1 MIRRN
6 WTYSRFRQQ
15 EEDPLG
21 PLANLVD
28 IMLVFACG
36 LIVALLALST
46 DGQNSLTSLSSEIL
60 KGKELSDL
68 PKGIGTE
75 GSGFEPV
82 GKVYKDP
89 KTNKL
94 ILIGESDQSGS
105 Q

>member
-1 MIRRN
+1 MTRRN

-36 LIVALLALST
+36 LIVALLALSA
-46 DGQNSLTSLSSEIL
+46 DSQNTLTSLSPEIL

-68 PKGIGTE
+68 PKGFGTD
-75 GSGFEPV
+75 GAGFEPV

-94 ILIGESDQSGS
+94 ILIGESNESSS

>member
-1 MIRRN
+1 MTRRN
-6 WTYSRFRQQ
+6 WTPSRFSHQ

-28 IMLVFACG
+28 IMLVFVCG
-36 LIVALLALST
+36 LIVALLALNKNSE
-46 DGQNSLTSLSSEIL
+46 NSLTSLSPEIV

-68 PKGIGTE
+68 PKGFGTD

-94 ILIGESDQSGS
+94 ILIGESNESS
-105 Q
+105 KE

>member
-1 MIRRN
+1 MTRRN
-6 WTYSRFRQQ
+6 WTHSRFSQQ

-28 IMLVFACG
+28 IMLVFVCG
-36 LIVALLALST
+36 LIVALLALNRNSE
-46 DGQNSLTSLSSEIL
+46 NSLTALSPEIV
-60 KGKELSDL
+60 KGKELGDL
-68 PKGIGTE
+68 PKGFGTD

-94 ILIGESDQSGS
+94 ILIGESDGS
-105 Q
+105 R